1 MITPV
6 VPVYHKRKRRPR
18 VPPPPPPAGP
28 VLVSAGYDEAADVIL
43 TFDRPVTIEGFA
55 ASSIT
60 LVDGPNGVVYNGG
73 GGAVQED
80 DVTIRVDLTS
90 TGTAE
95 GAEVRLTALSNT
107 GFVAVGGAMWDGV
120 TDLELPYP

>member
-1 MITPV
+1 MIINQPIAFRSRRVGKAPSAPV
-6 VPVYHKRKRRPR
+6 V
-18 VPPPPPPAGP
+18 AGP

-95 GAEVRLTALSNT
+95 GSEVRLTALSNT